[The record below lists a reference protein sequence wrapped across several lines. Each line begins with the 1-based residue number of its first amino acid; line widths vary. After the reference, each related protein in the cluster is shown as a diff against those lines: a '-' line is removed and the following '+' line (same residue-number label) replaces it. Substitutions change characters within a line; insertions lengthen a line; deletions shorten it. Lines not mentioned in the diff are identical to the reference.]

1 MTVLPRILEPEVMDT
16 EKDAAEYD
24 AMDFSEVNL
33 AFAERAVELAVANG
47 HQHILDVGTGT
58 ARIPILIAQ
67 IASKAVRI
75 LGIDL
80 SSEMLKVA
88 ERNIAEAGLTE
99 RITLRLI
106 DAKGLPFERSSF
118 DMVISNSLV
127 HHIPEPGVLFS
138 EVARVVK
145 RGGSI
150 FIRDLMRP
158 ESVEQLNMLVRQH
171 AGDEDEYQQ
180 KLFRDSLHAAL
191 TIPEVREL
199 VRQGGIDDARVVQSS
214 DRHWSVEKP

>member
-1 MTVLPRILEPEVMDT
+1 MLPRILEPEVMDT
-16 EKDAAEYD
+16 EKDAVEYD
-24 AMDFSEVNL
+24 AMDFTEVNL
-33 AFAERAVELAVANG
+33 SFAERAVELAAEKG
-47 HQHILDVGTGT
+47 HQNILDIGTGT
-58 ARIPILIAQ
+58 ARIPIVIEQ
-67 IASKAVRI
+67 IAAKTVHI

-88 ERNIAEAGLTE
+88 GKNVADAGMSQQ
-99 RITLRLI
+99 ITLQVV
-106 DAKGLPFERSSF
+106 DAKTLPFEAGAF

-127 HHIPEPGVLFS
+127 HHIPEPGIFFS

-145 RGGSI
+145 PGGSV

-158 ESVEQLNMLVRQH
+158 SSVEELNALVRQY
-171 AGDEDEYQQ
+171 AGEADKYQQ

-191 TIPEVREL
+191 TIVEAEQMI
-199 VRQGGIDDARVVQSS
+199 RQAGIKDARVVQSS

>member
-1 MTVLPRILEPEVMDT
+1 MLPRILEPEVMDT
-16 EKDAAEYD
+16 EKDAVEYD
-24 AMDFSEVNL
+24 TMDFTEVNL
-33 AFAERAVELAVANG
+33 AFAERAVELAAANG
-47 HQHILDVGTGT
+47 HLNILDIGTGT
-58 ARIPILIAQ
+58 ARIPIVMEQ
-67 IASKAVRI
+67 IATEAIRI

-88 ERNIAEAGLTE
+88 EKNVADAGLGE
-99 RITLRLI
+99 RIILQVV
-106 DAKGLPFERSSF
+106 DAKTLPFEAGAF

-127 HHIPEPGVLFS
+127 HHIPEPGAFFS

-158 ESVEQLNMLVRQH
+158 GDVENLNALVRQY
-171 AGDEDEYQQ
+171 AGDADEYQQ

-191 TIPEVREL
+191 TIAEVQQFVREA
-199 VRQGGIDDARVVQSS
+199 RIDGTRVVQSS
-214 DRHWSVEKP
+214 DRHWSVEKS